1 MMKNLFNTAMESSV
15 RSLVVL
21 SKIADGVDLDL
32 LVLYDYFLVHSGDY
46 PGGPSSLH
54 PPVPHRSG
62 ELLVRRDVV
71 RAGLDYARKKGL
83 VELCFAADGVRYRA
97 TKIAQPFLNYFSTKY
112 FLVVNERARWIS
124 EELHKR
130 PRAELLTL
138 VEKNLDVWGADTAQ
152 FLLVPE
158 Q

>member
-1 MMKNLFNTAMESSV
+1 MMRSLFNTAMESSV

-21 SKIADGVDLDL
+21 AKIGEAVDLDL
-32 LVLYDYFLVHSGDY
+32 LVFYDYFLVHSGDY

-54 PPVPHRSG
+54 PAIPHRSG

-83 VELCFAADGVRYRA
+83 LELCFAPDGVRYRT
-97 TKIAQPFLNYFSTKY
+97 TKITQPFLNYFSTKY
-112 FLVVNERARWIS
+112 FVAVSERARWIA

-130 PRAELLTL
+130 PRTELLTL
-138 VEKNLDVWGADTAQ
+138 VEENLDAWGADTAQ

-158 Q
+158 E

>member
-1 MMKNLFNTAMESSV
+1 MMKSLFNTAMESSV

-21 SKIADGVDLDL
+21 VKIADAVDLDL

-83 VELCFAADGVRYRA
+83 VEFCFSTDGVRYRA
-97 TKIAQPFLNYFSTKY
+97 TRIAQPFLHYFTSKY
-112 FLVVNERARWIS
+112 YLVVCDRARWIS

-130 PRAELLTL
+130 QRAELLKL
-138 VEKNLDVWGADTAQ
+138 VEENLDSWGADTAQ
-152 FLLVPE
+152 FLLVPR

>member
-1 MMKNLFNTAMESSV
+1 MINLFNTAMESSV

-21 SKIADGVDLDL
+21 AKINEAVDLDL

-54 PPVPHRSG
+54 PAVPHRSG
-62 ELLVRRDVV
+62 ELLVRRDIV

-83 VELCFAADGVRYRA
+83 VELCFAKDGVKYRA
-97 TKIAQPFLNYFSTKY
+97 TKIAHPFLNYFSTKY
-112 FLVVNERARWIS
+112 FLKVTERARWIADV
-124 EELHKR
+124 LNKR
-130 PRAELLTL
+130 PRVELLKL
-138 VEKNLDVWGADTAQ
+138 VEENLEVWGADTAQ
-152 FLLVPE
+152 FLLVPG

>member
-1 MMKNLFNTAMESSV
+1 MKSLFNTAMESSV

-21 SKIADGVDLDL
+21 DKIAEAVDLDL
-32 LVLYDYFLVHSGDY
+32 LVLYDYFLVHSADY
-46 PGGPSSLH
+46 PGGPPSLH

-62 ELLVRRDVV
+62 ELLVRRDLV

-83 VELCFAADGVRYRA
+83 VELCFAEDGVRYKA
-97 TKIAQPFLNYFSTKY
+97 TNIAQPFLNYFSTKY
-112 FLVVNERARWIS
+112 FLVVSKRAQWIS
-124 EELHKR
+124 EELHRR

-138 VEKNLDVWGADTAQ
+138 VEKNLDTWGADTAQ

>member
-1 MMKNLFNTAMESSV
+1 MRILFNTAMESSV

-21 SKIADGVDLDL
+21 TTIAEAVDLDV
-32 LVLYDYFLVHSGDY
+32 LVIYDYFLVHSGDY

-62 ELLVRRDVV
+62 ELLVRRDLV

-83 VELCFAADGVRYRA
+83 VELCFAPDGVRYRA
-97 TKIAQPFLNYFSTKY
+97 TKIAQPFLSYFTTKY
-112 FLVVNERARWIS
+112 FLVVSKRARWIAD
-124 EELHKR
+124 ELHRR
-130 PRAELLTL
+130 PRGELLNL
-138 VEKNLDVWGADTAQ
+138 VDENLDVWGADTAQ
-152 FLLVPE
+152 FLLVPG